1 MKTTVRYYFTPTT
14 EWLKSKRMIS
24 VGEDVEKSEL
34 SFITAGG
41 NIKWFSQFGKQS
53 GSSSNN

>member
-14 EWLKSKRMIS
+14 EWLKSKCMVS

-41 NIKWFSQFGKQS
+41 NIKWFSQFGK
-53 GSSSNN
+53 